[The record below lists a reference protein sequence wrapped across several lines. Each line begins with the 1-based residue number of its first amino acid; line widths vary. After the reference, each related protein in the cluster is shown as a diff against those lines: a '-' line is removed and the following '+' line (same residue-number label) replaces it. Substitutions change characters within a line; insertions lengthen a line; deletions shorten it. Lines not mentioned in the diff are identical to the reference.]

1 VAGRLPSPLT
11 HVLPRPTRCAP
22 LAAALA
28 ALLMLP
34 AGATAQPAPAY
45 ERVIAPFPVVDSSGE
60 AYPHPFF
67 GGLNSPRPQLVDVTG
82 NGRPDLVMQEVF
94 DRLIVFENTG
104 DPDRLFEW
112 RSDAWLGLEVGSWFR
127 FGDLTGN
134 GLPDLIANDPP
145 GGVRFYRN
153 VGSADEPRFELAA
166 SPLLDTAGEPLVAE
180 DPNVPALADIDGD
193 GRLDVFMGQADRGF
207 IRYYRHVGLVDG
219 IPQFERVSDRWQEI
233 EIYEANPTCDPFR
246 EPVIPPTPDAAP
258 AGAPDNSR
266 GTLHGEN
273 ALAFADID
281 GDGTLDLFW
290 GDFFTPSLYYF
301 QNLGTPTDAQM
312 SFVAPRFPL
321 DDPLTSAG
329 YNAPTFG
336 DVNASGA
343 LDLVIGIVGGFC
355 SSTANLIDN
364 LYLLENQGTAQAPA
378 FQEVTGRLIRG
389 VDVGRVSVPAFVDL
403 NGDGRMDL
411 LVGSAFNPRDGG
423 PARGSLFVFRNDG
436 AHGAPAYRLADDD
449 FLQLDL
455 DFANHYAPAF
465 ADLSGDGRLDL
476 VVGTFGGR
484 VHWLRSQAFAGVADF
499 AEPEELVDT
508 GGRRIDIG
516 QTAYPTLADLTGNG
530 LPDLL
535 VGSFRGNVSLYH
547 NVGAPGDPVFERV
560 TDRFLDLDVGRFTA
574 PHLTD
579 LTGNGLPDL
588 LLGTEREGV
597 LIFHNTGTP
606 DAPRFEEVARL
617 APGRA
622 QLTPAAADVTGDGRP
637 EIILGTRGGGLLYYR
652 AVDQAL
658 KPAP

>member
-1 VAGRLPSPLT
+1 MTHLRFGVARLA
-11 HVLPRPTRCAP
+11 V
-22 LAAALA
+22 ALA
-28 ALLMLP
+28 ALLLLP
-34 AGATAQPAPAY
+34 AGAAAQNAPAY
-45 ERVIAPFPVVDSSGE
+45 ERSVAPFDVLDSRGE

-104 DPDRLFEW
+104 DSERRFEW
-112 RSDAWLGLEVGSWFR
+112 VSDDWLGLEVGSWFR

-145 GGVRFYRN
+145 GGVRFFRN
-153 VGSADEPRFELAA
+153 VGTRDLPRFELAA
-166 SPLLDTAGEPLVAE
+166 APLRDTHGDPLVAE

-193 GRLDVFMGQADRGF
+193 GRLDLFMGQADRGF
-207 IRYYRHVGLVDG
+207 IRYYRHAGVVDG
-219 IPQFERVSDRWQEI
+219 IPQFERITDRWQDI

-246 EPVIPPTPDAAP
+246 DPIIPPTPDAEPGP
-258 AGAPDNSR
+258 AGGGSYNSR

-281 GDGTLDLFW
+281 GDGALDLFW

-301 QNLGTPTDAQM
+301 ENLGTPTEPQL

-329 YNAPTFG
+329 YNAPTFA
-336 DVNASGA
+336 DLDASGA

-355 SSTANLIDN
+355 SSTANLIEN
-364 LYLLENQGTAQAPA
+364 LYLLENRGSPA
-378 FQEVTGRLIRG
+378 EPQFQEVTGRLIRG

-403 NGDGRMDL
+403 NGDGALDL
-411 LVGSAFNPRDGG
+411 LVGSAFNPRPGG
-423 PARGSLFVFRNDG
+423 PARGSLFVFENDG
-436 AHGAPAYRLADDD
+436 TPAAPRYRLAHDD

-455 DFANHYAPAF
+455 DFANHYAPTF

-484 VHWLRSQAFAGVADF
+484 VFWLRSQAFAGVADF
-499 AEPEELVDT
+499 AAPEELLDSE
-508 GGRRIDIG
+508 GRRIDIG

-535 VGSFRGNVSLYH
+535 VGSFRGNVSLFH
-547 NVGAPGDPVFERV
+547 NIGAPGDPVFERV
-560 TDRFLDLDVGRFTA
+560 TDRFLDLEVGRFTA

-606 DAPRFEEVARL
+606 DAPNFQEVARL

-637 EIILGTRGGGLLYYR
+637 EIVLGTRGGGLLFY
-652 AVDQAL
+652 QATEG
-658 KPAP
+658 P